1 MDETKIVFPCEYPV
15 KVVARAVEGLRLR
28 LDAVFT
34 GQFGAF
40 AEDRVVVRAS
50 AQARF
55 VAYTY
60 HMVVQ
65 DEAQLGQLHEAL
77 KAQPEVVMV
86 L

>member
-15 KVVARAVEGLRLR
+15 KVVARVAEGLRPR
-28 LDAVFT
+28 IDAVFVSL
-34 GQFGAF
+34 FGAF
-40 AEDRVVVRAS
+40 GDDRVVVRPS